1 MTHRFVL
8 MLSMVLGCTNLWGQT
23 AEVVKF
29 ERLETALKSKA
40 SEVQIINFWAT
51 WCGPCVQELPFF
63 QSLQDKHDGSLKI
76 TLVSLDFADK
86 ISAVNSFIREK
97 KLSPEVIILDEPD
110 YNSWIDRVDSR
121 WTGAIPATLVIN
133 TATGNRKFVERP
145 LKEGEL
151 EQLILDVKN

>member
-1 MTHRFVL
+1 MMPRFVL
-8 MLSMVLGCTNLWGQT
+8 MLTMVLGCTNLCGQT

-29 ERLETALKSKA
+29 ERLETALKSKT